1 MNENQNAESRAAVED
16 VEGHRVALPHV
27 DGVDDVEGH
36 RRTLP
41 NADSEEAD
49 DVSGHVQPPRDLDI
63 ER

>member
-1 MNENQNAESRAAVED
+1 MNENQNAESRAAVE
-16 VEGHRVALPHV
+16 
-27 DGVDDVEGH
+27 DVEGH